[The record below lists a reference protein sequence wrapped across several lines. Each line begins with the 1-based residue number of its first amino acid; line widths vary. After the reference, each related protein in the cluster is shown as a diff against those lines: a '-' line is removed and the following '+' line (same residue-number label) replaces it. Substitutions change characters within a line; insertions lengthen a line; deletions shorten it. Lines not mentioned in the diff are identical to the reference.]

1 MRILHTSD
9 WHLGVSTGPAS
20 RIEEQRWF
28 LDWLL
33 NQLSDRQIDVLIIA
47 GDVFDTMHPSAEASA
62 MYYEFLA
69 QIGAT
74 GVRDVVVIGGNHDSP
89 SRLDAPKALLQEVNV
104 HVVGG
109 LPTTDD
115 RLDRMLVPLRRRGS
129 EKVNAVCLSVPYV
142 HEYRLGIRTT
152 DLDLSAT
159 RAAFRDAFA
168 RVYKELV
175 ERALERFGDVP
186 LIATGHLT
194 LGGESTRDDYPQEI
208 HQVGT
213 LEGLPVD
220 ILDPR
225 IRYTALGHIHRCF
238 PADYKA
244 NAWYS
249 GSPLAYS
256 LTEMDV
262 LRRVLVVD
270 LADEVSVAQVEVPR
284 GRDLLRMTGTADAVI
299 AELQALTWTTR
310 LPPLVHVRIV
320 TQMAEPGLVRRLYEA
335 LSEHPPLTRPI
346 LVEVHQRSER
356 VESDATP
363 VAHRAL
369 DTLKVEDV
377 FGLMCDA
384 QQLKGDDRHLLEAAF
399 ATVAS
404 ANTAVLDEMLAQI
417 VMPQS
422 LSGESP

>member
-1 MRILHTSD
+1 
-9 WHLGVSTGPAS
+9 
-20 RIEEQRWF
+20 
-28 LDWLL
+28 
-33 NQLSDRQIDVLIIA
+33 
-47 GDVFDTMHPSAEASA
+47 
-62 MYYEFLA
+62 
-69 QIGAT
+69 
-74 GVRDVVVIGGNHDSP
+74 
-89 SRLDAPKALLQEVNV
+89 
-104 HVVGG
+104 
-109 LPTTDD
+109 
-115 RLDRMLVPLRRRGS
+115 
-129 EKVNAVCLSVPYV
+129 
-142 HEYRLGIRTT
+142 
-152 DLDLSAT
+152 
-159 RAAFRDAFA
+159 
-168 RVYKELV
+168 
-175 ERALERFGDVP
+175 
-186 LIATGHLT
+186 
-194 LGGESTRDDYPQEI
+194 
-208 HQVGT
+208 
-213 LEGLPVD
+213 
-220 ILDPR
+220 
-225 IRYTALGHIHRCF
+225 
-238 PADYKA
+238 
-244 NAWYS
+244 
-249 GSPLAYS
+249 
-256 LTEMDV
+256 MDV

-384 QQLKGDDRHLLEAAF
+384 QQLKGDDRHRLEAAF